1 MDELETLKYQ
11 QQVDTEQYEALKAD
25 DKLIQAWPIGRRMI
39 DREKRIKELEQA
51 NAGTDGSTES
61 NNETV
66 PEGTNSEG

>member
-1 MDELETLKYQ
+1 MDELQTLKYQ

-25 DKLIQAWPIGRRMI
+25 EKLIQAWPIGRRMI

-51 NAGTDGSTES
+51 NAGTEQGTES
-61 NNETV
+61 NSGTV